1 MRNSIL
7 LTLLLLPIAL
17 MAQVG
22 IGTTIPNESAKLDV
36 TSTSQGFLPP
46 RVALTATSDATTIKN
61 AAGTSITPATGLFV
75 YNTATAGTSPSNVTP
90 GLYYYDGSKWQRIIN
105 QQPDA
110 TIEFNTTDPNSG
122 SPTFNPITPAS
133 KDYVYVST
141 VNNSQW
147 TYNGATYVTYTP
159 PASTAWNLAGGTTDA
174 GSNKTGD
181 IVRAGKVGIGTT
193 TPNASAKLDVTSTT
207 QGFLPPRVA
216 LTRTTDNT
224 TIKNTLGIAVTPATG
239 LLIYNT
245 ATTTVGTNDVTPGYY
260 YYNGT
265 NWVQLAIAS
274 VSNTYKLVSTATA
287 LVFNNNSQSLTSPSA
302 LNNFVD
308 VTNSSMTVTIPS
320 GYTSV
325 QIVVRWDM
333 WGDVYTSNS
342 GMGSLK
348 FDIAQSGTATAN
360 IGSVMMTSWAT
371 TTTSTVRWSTPVAYV
386 FSGLA
391 AGTYTFKLRMQRQDE
406 VGTISSSNIYGL
418 TGLAQVFVK

>member
-90 GLYYYDGSKWQRIIN
+90 GIYYYDGSKWQRIIN

-133 KDYVYVST
+133 KDYVYVSSID
-141 VNNSQW
+141 NSQW
-147 TYNGATYVTYTP
+147 TYNGTTYVTYTP
-159 PASTAWNLAGGTTDA
+159 PSSTAWNLAGGTTDA

-224 TIKNTLGIAVTPATG
+224 TIKNTAGTAVTPATG
-239 LLIYNT
+239 LLVYNT
-245 ATTTVGTNDVTPGYY
+245 ATTTAGTNDVTPGYY

-287 LVFNNNSQSLTSPSA
+287 LVNSPQSLTSPSA
-302 LNNFVD
+302 LNTFVD

-320 GYTSV
+320 GYTSA

-333 WGDVYTSNS
+333 WGDVTTGNS
-342 GMGSLK
+342 AMGSLK
-348 FDIAQSGTATAN
+348 FDIAQSGTAGDYK
-360 IGSVMMTSWAT
+360 GSIMVTSWAT
-371 TTTSTVRWSTPVAYV
+371 TTNSTVRWSAPVAYV

-391 AGTYTFKLRMQRQDE
+391 AGTYTFQLRIQRLTE
-406 VGTISSSNIYGL
+406 AGTISNAFIYGA